1 MDKGSGKPASASKPR
16 NASKA
21 KKAGGSKESLD
32 LKVEQPKH
40 VPLDVSN
47 GKARFK
53 KYQNVEYNSITQG
66 AWLEVQV
73 ITVNRDGCIMIDLKD
88 GYWFTVEEQW
98 QKFRDGSRKA
108 WLVDSELEYWSV
120 THASW
125 TPCVVIDRNPQ
136 DNSIQIDIKKG
147 YWMSVAEQDEKLR
160 LPLYDKGDEIVWK
173 TGKMLAAEPPDVAG
187 AEKMLRKLLQEA
199 PDHTL
204 AMESLAAI
212 LRDYFG
218 DLDGAEDLYRQ
229 ALNENP
235 FELKVLSDLGDLLLV
250 RGQEKEAEEMHQ
262 RWRKVREKLKDIE
275 NELAG

>member
-16 NASKA
+16 SASKA
-21 KKAGGSKESLD
+21 KKSGSKESGD
-32 LKVEQPKH
+32 LKAELPKH

-53 KYQNVEYNSITQG
+53 KYQNIEYDSVTQG

-73 ITVNRDGCIMIDLKD
+73 IMVREDGGIMIDLKD
-88 GYWFTVEEQW
+88 RYWFDVDEQW
-98 QKFRDGSRKA
+98 KKFREGSRKA

-120 THASW
+120 SNQGW
-125 TPCVVIDRNPQ
+125 TRCSVCDRNPQ

-160 LPLYDKGDEIVWK
+160 LPLYDGGDEIVWK
-173 TGKMLAAEPPDVAG
+173 TGRMLQADPPDVSG

-199 PDHTL
+199 SDHTL

-218 DLDGAEDLYRQ
+218 DLPGAEALYRQ

-235 FELKVLSDLGDLLLV
+235 FELKVLSDLGDLLRV
-250 RGQEKEAEEMHQ
+250 QGQESEADEMHK
-262 RWRKVREKLKDIE
+262 RWRKVRDKLKDIE
-275 NELAG
+275 EELG